1 MGNTS
6 NTDVCTTEEVWVTYN
21 LDSNIKHS
29 EILSMEVL
37 ICSVLSYTLEVLR
50 GTENQPFS

>member
-50 GTENQPFS
+50 GTANQPFS